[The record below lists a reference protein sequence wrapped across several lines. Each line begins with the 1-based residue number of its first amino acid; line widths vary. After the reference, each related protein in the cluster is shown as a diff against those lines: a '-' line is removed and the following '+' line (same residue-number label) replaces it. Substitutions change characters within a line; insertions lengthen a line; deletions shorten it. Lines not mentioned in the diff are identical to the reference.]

1 MKLLEVRNVSKIFGG
16 LAAVRNL
23 SFPIEKG
30 MIVGLIGPNGA
41 GKTTVLN
48 LASGVFPPNEGQIFL
63 KGREITALKPHLI
76 TKLGL
81 ARTFQSTILFS
92 AKTVFQNICLGRH
105 CRGGAGF
112 WGTLFHT
119 GLAQRDEKADQ
130 EKTLELL
137 DLMKLVQVKDVL
149 AQNLSHGNQRRLG
162 VAIALASD
170 AELLLLDEPMTGM
183 NPGETLEM
191 MELIRRIREIGCTVL
206 LVEHD
211 MKAVMGLCDQIVV
224 INYGQ
229 KIAEGTPAEIQ
240 QNAEVIE
247 AYLGAEYELTHH

>member
-1 MKLLEVRNVSKIFGG
+1 MLDVQNVGKIFGG

-23 SFPIEKG
+23 SFPIPKG

-41 GKTTVLN
+41 GKTTVIN
-48 LASGVFPPNEGQIFL
+48 LASGVFAPNEGKIVF
-63 KGREITALKPHLI
+63 KEREITALKPHLI

-92 AKTVFQNICLGRH
+92 AKNVFENICLGRH

-119 GLAQRDEKADQ
+119 GRAQRDEKADQ
-130 EKTLELL
+130 EKALELL
-137 DLMKLVQVKDVL
+137 ELMKLVQFKDVL

-170 AELLLLDEPMTGM
+170 PELLLLDEPMTGM
-183 NPGETLEM
+183 NPAETLEM
-191 MELIRRIREIGCTVL
+191 MELIQRIRAMGCTIL

-211 MKAVMGLCDQIVV
+211 MKAVMGLCDHIVV

-229 KIAEGTPAEIQ
+229 KIAEGSPADIQ
-240 QNAEVIE
+240 QNPKVIE
-247 AYLGAEYELTHH
+247 AYLGAEYELARH